1 MSWAV
6 IPPGQQKPGELAGGV
21 WVVLQAW
28 PIANL
33 YSLALLGPEGARVT
47 EGYGDWSV
55 VPVRRSVGITEW
67 AGRRNY
73 AMSLDLLFDGW
84 IQHPIRP
91 SLPGS
96 FVGRPSLPNG
106 RPTFS
111 PGRGLWLEAA
121 IENLEALATPGR
133 NMLTPPSLR
142 IYGAVPHPEIRWVIQ
157 NLEWGDAIRDIVTG
171 RRMRQ
176 QVTVQLVEYYQ
187 PTELQ
192 KLPRGRAGGRS
203 AYDY

>member
-1 MSWAV
+1 MAWNV
-6 IPPGQQKPGELAGGV
+6 IPAARQKPGELVGGV

-33 YSLALLGPEGARVT
+33 YSVGLLGPEGARVT
-47 EGYGDWSV
+47 EGYGDWTV
-55 VPVRRSVGITEW
+55 IPVRRNVGITEW

-73 AMSLDLLFDGW
+73 AMTLDLLYDGW
-84 IQHPIRP
+84 IQHPMRP

-96 FVGRPSLPNG
+96 FIGRPYLPPG
-106 RPTFS
+106 RPDFS
-111 PGRGLWLEAA
+111 PGVGLWLEGIIAG
-121 IENLEALATPGR
+121 LEALATPGVD
-133 NMLTPPSLR
+133 MVTPPSLR

-157 NLEWGDAIRDIVTG
+157 NLDWGDSIRDIVTG

-176 QVTVQLVEYYQ
+176 QVTVSLVEYYQ

-192 KLPRGRAGGRS
+192 KLPRGKAK
-203 AYDY
+203 